1 MGERINNPLSLK
13 RSIESK
19 AEQKKMTAWGKSV
32 DVDSLPKITSA
43 DRDMIYV
50 LPDGTDWLSDRNWR
64 REGETPVWRRV
75 FWAFGM
81 PCPHCS
87 VERGLC
93 DGCNPDMHGA
103 KKTSG

>member
-1 MGERINNPLSLK
+1 
-13 RSIESK
+13 
-19 AEQKKMTAWGKSV
+19 MTAWGKSV
-32 DVDSLPKITSA
+32 DVDSLPEITSA

-64 REGETPVWRRV
+64 RDEETPVWRRV

>member
-1 MGERINNPLSLK
+1 
-13 RSIESK
+13 
-19 AEQKKMTAWGKSV
+19 MTAWGKSV
-32 DVDSLPKITSA
+32 EVDSLPEIGLA

-64 REGETPVWRRV
+64 SNEETPAWRRV

-81 PCPHCS
+81 PCPHCG
-87 VERGLC
+87 VKRGLC

-103 KKTSG
+103 QK